1 MTNEELA
8 SLLLDA
14 ISSALAVVV
23 WYQRGNVE
31 KAREAQAR
39 FRKLRKGLA

>member
-1 MTNEELA
+1 MTNKELA
-8 SLLLDA
+8 SLLLEA
-14 ISSALAVVV
+14 LSLALAVVV

-39 FRKLRKGLA
+39 FQKLRKELA